1 MKLKKSLAIC
11 ISIDIL
17 LILLFI
23 LMIEDMNAWLNA
35 R

>member
-1 MKLKKSLAIC
+1 MKLKKLLAAC
-11 ISIDIL
+11 IPIDVL

-35 R
+35 